1 MYAVKLLKKHEQL
14 MCTGIK
20 NGKQHTFN
28 ICISSLLFLFVAVN
42 NTDASK
48 NGPKTD
54 GKWIIV
60 IDAGHGGKDSGAPGS
75 FSMEKNINLAIALK
89 TGEYLEENLKNV
101 KVVYTRS
108 DDSFVALKERPK
120 IANRHNA
127 DLFISIHSNWAKSKN
142 VTGAETYIMG
152 LAQDDAN
159 MAVAMKENEVMTLE
173 DDYSTKYQGFDPKSP
188 ESYIIFSLTQ
198 NLYQKQSIGLASK
211 VQAEFSERVNRNDR
225 GVKQAGF
232 WVLYNTSMPAI
243 LIETGFITSPV
254 EEKYLNS
261 PEGQDYLASAI
272 YRACREYINDIDSK
286 SGISAS
292 ASQGNASKTNRESFV
307 PDSTNQLLFMVQVY
321 ASETRTETKP
331 ENFNGIKDISE
342 IYTEPRYRY
351 ATGKFTDYS
360 EAVKYRKQVESVY
373 PGAFVIAVKDNKI
386 LPLHQ
391 ALEQTRKK

>member
-1 MYAVKLLKKHEQL
+1 MLAAKLLKKHEQL

-28 ICISSLLFLFVAVN
+28 ICISSLLFLFVAIN

-60 IDAGHGGKDSGAPGS
+60 IDAGHGGKDPGAPGS

-101 KVVYTRS
+101 KVVYTRNN
-108 DDSFVALKERPK
+108 DSFVDLKERPK

-127 DLFISIHSNWAKSKN
+127 DLFISIHSNSAKSKN

-152 LAQDDAN
+152 LAQDEAN
-159 MAVAMKENEVMTLE
+159 MAVAMKENEVMLLE

-188 ESYIIFSLTQ
+188 ESYIIFTLTQ
-198 NLYQKQSIGLASK
+198 NLFQKQSIDLASK

-232 WVLYNTSMPAI
+232 WVLFNTTMPAV

-261 PEGQDYLASAI
+261 AEGQDYLASAI
-272 YRACREYINDIDSK
+272 YRACKEYMDGIDSK
-286 SGISAS
+286 SGISAGRQNDNTVKAGTGY
-292 ASQGNASKTNRESFV
+292 AS
-307 PDSTNQLLFMVQVY
+307 PDSSNELVYMIQVT
-321 ASETRTETKP
+321 ASGTKTEIKP
-331 ENFNGIKDISE
+331 ENFKGLKDISE

-351 ATGKFTDYS
+351 ATGRYADYS
-360 EAVKYRKQVESVY
+360 EAVKYRKQVESIY
-373 PGAFVIAVKDNKI
+373 PGAFVIAVKGNKI

-391 ALEQTRKK
+391 ALEQKRKK

>member
-1 MYAVKLLKKHEQL
+1 MLAAKLLKKHEQL

-28 ICISSLLFLFVAVN
+28 ICISSLLFLFVAIN

-60 IDAGHGGKDSGAPGS
+60 IDAGHGGKDPGAPGS

-89 TGEYLEENLKNV
+89 IGEYLEENLKNV
-101 KVVYTRS
+101 KVVYTRNN
-108 DDSFVALKERPK
+108 DSFVDLKERPK

-127 DLFISIHSNWAKSKN
+127 DLFISIHSNSAKSKN

-152 LAQDDAN
+152 LAQDEAN
-159 MAVAMKENEVMTLE
+159 MAVAMKENEVMLLE

-188 ESYIIFSLTQ
+188 ESYIIFTLTQ
-198 NLYQKQSIGLASK
+198 NLFQKQSIDLASK

-232 WVLYNTSMPAI
+232 WVLFNTTMPAV

-261 PEGQDYLASAI
+261 AEGQDYLASAI
-272 YRACREYINDIDSK
+272 YRACKEYIDGIDSK
-286 SGISAS
+286 SGISAGRQNDNTVKAGTGYASPDSSNELVYMIQVS
-292 ASQGNASKTNRESFV
+292 ASGTKTEI
-307 PDSTNQLLFMVQVY
+307 
-321 ASETRTETKP
+321 KP
-331 ENFNGIKDISE
+331 ENFKGLKDISE

-351 ATGKFTDYS
+351 ATGRYTDYS
-360 EAVKYRKQVESVY
+360 EAVKYRKQVESIY
-373 PGAFVIAVKDNKI
+373 PGAFVIAVKGNKI

-391 ALEQTRKK
+391 ALEQKRKK